1 MGKGG
6 KHGGSCN
13 SPSATLIYT
22 FAAELPTQS
31 EPLEVTCQ
39 PEKLKLKLQR
49 MSLAVDP
56 YLSEDMLPKLLTTEI
71 CSLRFD
77 GKARAAQLP
86 VPALLLIVFDF
97 S

>member
-1 MGKGG
+1 
-6 KHGGSCN
+6 
-13 SPSATLIYT
+13 
-22 FAAELPTQS
+22 
-31 EPLEVTCQ
+31 
-39 PEKLKLKLQR
+39 